1 MRNKLIIAAL
11 YLSLVSLHVNA
22 NPKEPCDYSRNISE
36 LLNTAIPADSI
47 NINCCLD
54 VEFNPEGALLIPKIR
69 LILNDSLSLFKYQ
82 TINQYFK
89 GEYSSVILNK
99 ETADCLRVLLYTL
112 YTNHKYII
120 KDKYQRGKYFSC
132 DSYMWDINMELGRKK
147 IKERRN
153 LMHYVFSD
161 APFDE
166 PYNFPFV
173 QIIKLIESIA
183 DKLERDIFPSNNDK
197 TMKVDWI
204 NEMFHD
210 EYYEPCDDINSNKH

>member
-1 MRNKLIIAAL
+1 MRNKLIITAL
-11 YLSLVSLHVNA
+11 HLTLFFMHVNA
-22 NPKEPCDYSRNISE
+22 NPRELNDSSRNISG
-36 LLNTAIPADSI
+36 LLNTAIAPDSI
-47 NINCCLD
+47 DINCCLD
-54 VEFNPEGALLIPKIR
+54 VEFNPEGATIIHGIQ

-82 TINQYFK
+82 TIDQYFR

-132 DSYMWDINMELGRKK
+132 DSYMWDINMELGRMK

-197 TMKVDWI
+197 PMKVDWI

>member
-1 MRNKLIIAAL
+1 
-11 YLSLVSLHVNA
+11 
-22 NPKEPCDYSRNISE
+22 
-36 LLNTAIPADSI
+36 
-47 NINCCLD
+47 
-54 VEFNPEGALLIPKIR
+54 
-69 LILNDSLSLFKYQ
+69 
-82 TINQYFK
+82 
-89 GEYSSVILNK
+89 
-99 ETADCLRVLLYTL
+99 
-112 YTNHKYII
+112 
-120 KDKYQRGKYFSC
+120 
-132 DSYMWDINMELGRKK
+132 
-147 IKERRN
+147 
-153 LMHYVFSD
+153 MHYVFSD